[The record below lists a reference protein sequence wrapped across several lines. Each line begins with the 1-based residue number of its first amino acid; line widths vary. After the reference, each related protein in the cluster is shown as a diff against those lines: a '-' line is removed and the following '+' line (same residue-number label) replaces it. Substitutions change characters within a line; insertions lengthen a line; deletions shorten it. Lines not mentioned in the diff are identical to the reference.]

1 MLCTHHQR
9 GAWVRNLGNCMDKEH
24 DLEALGSQ
32 AINGTVTPL
41 KRKALELANLATR
54 SGQGEHGK

>member
-1 MLCTHHQR
+1 
-9 GAWVRNLGNCMDKEH
+9 MDKEH